1 MMSGETLER
10 YVRLSGCLVGQGR
23 VLAADSIHEY
33 GDSNAVFVPR
43 ICFECGPWTVSTC
56 CGWTA

>member
-33 GDSNAVFVPR
+33 GDSNAVFVPG
-43 ICFECGPWTVSTC
+43 ICF
-56 CGWTA
+56 